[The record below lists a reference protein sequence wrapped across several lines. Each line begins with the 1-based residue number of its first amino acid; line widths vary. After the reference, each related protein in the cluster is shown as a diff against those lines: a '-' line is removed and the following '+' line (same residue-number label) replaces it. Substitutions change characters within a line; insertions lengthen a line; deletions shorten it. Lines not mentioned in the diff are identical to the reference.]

1 MTLATP
7 LVGIGLGALLAAVGL
22 ALWDGLGRI
31 RGLAQAV
38 RAVAWMTC
46 VVLLLAALL
55 LWTQDSRRS
64 ALAPQLIPMAAIAVP
79 LIRRHASAWRGA
91 ATMLPALILVG
102 IGLYSATGPIQPDAA
117 SFEPSLAGLAL
128 VAYAGLVVRV
138 IGEALGTQVDPAT
151 PPSRLFDALYVAFTL
166 LIGGNALLSLWQ
178 RGLVWEGNG
187 TESGLVG
194 AWLAWS
200 GAWLSPL
207 HRPRL
212 RAAFITGAA
221 LLLLALVV
229 WRPI

>member
-1 MTLATP
+1 
-7 LVGIGLGALLAAVGL
+7 
-22 ALWDGLGRI
+22 
-31 RGLAQAV
+31 
-38 RAVAWMTC
+38 
-46 VVLLLAALL
+46 
-55 LWTQDSRRS
+55 
-64 ALAPQLIPMAAIAVP
+64 
-79 LIRRHASAWRGA
+79 
-91 ATMLPALILVG
+91 MLPALILVA
-102 IGLYSATGPIQPDAA
+102 ISLYSVTGPVQPDAA
-117 SFEPSLAGLAL
+117 DFEPTLAGLAL

-138 IGEALGTQVDPAT
+138 IGEALGSQVDPAT

-178 RGLVWEGNG
+178 RGVVWEGDD

-221 LLLLALVV
+221 LLLLILVM
-229 WRPI
+229 WRAI

>member
-7 LVGIGLGALLAAVGL
+7 LVGIGLGALLTAVGL
-22 ALWDGLGRI
+22 ALWDGFGRV
-31 RGLAQAV
+31 RGVAQAV

-64 ALAPQLIPMAAIAVP
+64 ALVPQLIPMSVIAVP
-79 LIRRHASAWRGA
+79 LIRRHASAWRSA
-91 ATMLPALILVG
+91 AAMLPALILVG
-102 IGLYSATGPIQPDAA
+102 ISLYAATGPVQPDAA
-117 SFEPSLAGLAL
+117 DFEPSLAGLVL
-128 VAYAGLVVRV
+128 VTYAGLVVRV
-138 IGEALGTQVDPAT
+138 IGEALGTQVDPAI
-151 PPSRLFDALYVAFTL
+151 PPSRLFDALYAAFTL

-178 RGLVWEGNG
+178 RGVVWEENG

-200 GAWLSPL
+200 AAWLSPL

-221 LLLLALVV
+221 LLWLALVV
-229 WRPI
+229 WGPI

>member
-7 LVGIGLGALLAAVGL
+7 LVGIGLGALLTAVGL
-22 ALWDGLGRI
+22 ALWDTFGRI

-46 VVLLLAALL
+46 AVLLLAALL

-64 ALAPQLIPMAAIAVP
+64 ALALRLIPMAAIAAP
-79 LIRRHASAWRGA
+79 LIGSHRSARRSA
-91 ATMLPALILVG
+91 ATMLPTLILVG
-102 IGLYSATGPIQPDAA
+102 IGLYSVTGPLQPDAA
-117 SFEPSLAGLAL
+117 GLEPTLVDLAL
-128 VAYAGLVVRV
+128 VAYAGLIVRV

-166 LIGGNALLSLWQ
+166 LIGGNALLNLWQ
-178 RGLVWEGNG
+178 RGVAWEGNG

-194 AWLAWS
+194 AWLTWS
-200 GAWLSPL
+200 GAWLTPL

-221 LLLLALVV
+221 LLLLTLVV
-229 WRPI
+229 WRAA